1 MQQPIPPLR
10 ERIRR
15 LVATPSIS
23 STNPDFDQG
32 NMAVVEQLAEWLE
45 ALGARVQVQPVPGEA
60 GKANLIASIGAGSGG
75 LVLSGH
81 TDTVPYDEGRWRH
94 DPFGCQEADGRLY
107 GLGTADMK
115 SFLALAVEIMA
126 RHRASRLAHPLTLL
140 ATANEESDMSGARAL
155 AEAGRPLGR
164 FAVIGEPTSLRPVRM
179 HKGILMEGI
188 RVIGRSGHSS
198 NPALG
203 VSALE
208 AMHRVMG
215 ELLAWRTELQERYRE
230 PLFQVPVPT
239 LNLGHIH
246 GGDSPNRICPSCE
259 LHMDLR
265 TLPGMDPLELRHIM
279 HQRLGRCL
287 EGTGAAVDFTPLFAG
302 IPSLETPADSALVR
316 AAEELTGEPAGAVA
330 FGTEG
335 PYLQA
340 LGMETVVLG
349 PGSIDQA
356 HQPDEYLPLDSINP
370 TLDILDALVVR
381 FCGEGGGARE

>member
-1 MQQPIPPLR
+1 
-10 ERIRR
+10 
-15 LVATPSIS
+15 
-23 STNPDFDQG
+23 
-32 NMAVVEQLAEWLE
+32 
-45 ALGARVQVQPVPGEA
+45 
-60 GKANLIASIGAGSGG
+60 
-75 LVLSGH
+75 
-81 TDTVPYDEGRWRH
+81 
-94 DPFGCQEADGRLY
+94 
-107 GLGTADMK
+107 
-115 SFLALAVEIMA
+115 
-126 RHRASRLAHPLTLL
+126 
-140 ATANEESDMSGARAL
+140 
-155 AEAGRPLGR
+155 
-164 FAVIGEPTSLRPVRM
+164 
-179 HKGILMEGI
+179 
-188 RVIGRSGHSS
+188 
-198 NPALG
+198 
-203 VSALE
+203 
-208 AMHRVMG
+208 MHRVMG